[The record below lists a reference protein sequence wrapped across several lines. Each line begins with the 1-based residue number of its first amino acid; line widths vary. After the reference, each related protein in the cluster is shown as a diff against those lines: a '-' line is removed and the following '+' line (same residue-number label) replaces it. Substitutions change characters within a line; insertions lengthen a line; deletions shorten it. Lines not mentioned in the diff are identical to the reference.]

1 MARDVRTFLFDP
13 AKGMDAL
20 RPLEEQWGGTAQQR
34 LNAKYRA
41 YAAAQ
46 GETVP
51 PAPSRDEDIF
61 DQVEAEARV
70 AARQPEGIAEEAS
83 PSRIDTRSPEEVSQA
98 SASARPTS
106 ARSTPAP
113 DATDT
118 PE

>member
-1 MARDVRTFLFDP
+1 
-13 AKGMDAL
+13 MDAL

-70 AARQPEGIAEEAS
+70 AARQPESIAEQAS

-113 DATDT
+113 
-118 PE
+118 